1 MKYYASIALLL
12 ALLLTSVACPAMAEK
27 TEVILMSP
35 EVSIQLTGQSETPEL
50 AAIPSDSGLA
60 LNEDLAING
69 TGETVVATPQANAK
83 ASISLN
89 LTTLTIGVKE
99 VYSGLEATAKPVNG
113 STPEIRWSS
122 DDKEVA
128 KVNRYTGKITGIKK
142 GTATIYA
149 KIKGTDIQAEC
160 EVTVLK
166 APKKSKIS
174 VSPKNGSLKVGQSG
188 TYKVKFDSG
197 YGGSV
202 TFSSSDTSVAKIKK
216 TTGVVTAVGEG
227 ECKITVKTYNN
238 VKKTVSLQVLKS
250 DNASNEKIQKVL
262 NYAQQKKGKP
272 YKQGSFGPDK
282 FDCVGFTY
290 WCYKQVGIKLK
301 DTPTK
306 QAKDDRFKKISYSNL
321 KAGDLVYFRTDDD
334 SKVSHAAIYL
344 GDGEIIHASYTAK
357 KVIIS
362 KMVSSSSDYYKR
374 NFVCGRRVF

>member
-1 MKYYASIALLL
+1 MKYFASIVVLF
-12 ALLLTSVACPAMAEK
+12 ALLLTSVACPALAEN

-35 EVSIQLTGQSETPEL
+35 EASIQLTGQSGALDLP
-50 AAIPSDSGLA
+50 AISIDNGLT

-69 TGETVVATPQANAK
+69 TGETAAATPQANAT

-89 LTTLTIGVKE
+89 QTTLTIGVKE
-99 VYSGLEATAKPVNG
+99 VYSNLEAITKPING
-113 STPEIRWSS
+113 SMPEIRWSS
-122 DDKEVA
+122 SNKEVA
-128 KVNRYTGKITGIKK
+128 KVNRYTGKITGVKK

-149 KIKGTDIQAEC
+149 KINGTDTKVKC
-160 EVTVLK
+160 KVTVLK
-166 APKKSKIS
+166 APTKSRIS

-188 TYKVKFDSG
+188 TYKIKFDSG

-216 TTGVVTAVGEG
+216 NTGVVTAVAEG
-227 ECKITVKTYNN
+227 QCTITVKTYNN

-250 DNASNEKIQKVL
+250 DSASNSKIQKVL
-262 NYAQQKKGKP
+262 KYAKQKKGKP
-272 YKQGSFGPDK
+272 YKHGSFGPDK

-290 WCYKQVGIKLK
+290 WCYKQVGVKLK

-306 QAKDDRFKKISYSNL
+306 QANDDRFKKISYSNL
-321 KAGDLVYFRTDDD
+321 KAGDLVYFRTDDN
-334 SKVSHAAIYL
+334 SKVSHAAVYL
-344 GDGEIIHASYTAK
+344 GNGEIIHASYTAG